1 MKSINTDSLAVQVR
15 LRQTLKIVRDPTKT
29 AFDRLDSGETLG
41 SFANFHAVERYKRKV
56 ESKRV
61 RARVTRKLK
70 RVKRQ
75 MKL

>member
-1 MKSINTDSLAVQVR
+1 MKSINTDSLATQVK
-15 LRQTLKIVRDPTKT
+15 LRQTLKVVRDPTKT
-29 AFDRLDSGETLG
+29 AFDRLASGETLG

-61 RARVTRKLK
+61 RARVNRSLK
-70 RVKRQ
+70 RGKRK